1 MIAGGMES
9 MSCSR
14 HAVHMRPGVK
24 FGDVAM
30 EDTLLKVGYR
40 YRIYYLEVVFL
51 YEDGG
56 QIWSFGHVEYPSQ
69 GI

>member
-30 EDTLLKVGYR
+30 EEAHGRKGRRRRRTAQTLKRMPMTGR
-40 YRIYYLEVVFL
+40 
-51 YEDGG
+51 
-56 QIWSFGHVEYPSQ
+56 
-69 GI
+69 

>member
-1 MIAGGMES
+1 
-9 MSCSR
+9 
-14 HAVHMRPGVK
+14 MRPGVK

-56 QIWSFGHVEYPSQ
+56 QIWSFGHVEYPTQ